1 MVNKKHLA
9 RILAVAAV
17 ASLAVV
23 LPADAKQTAPTKVT
37 STCSTCVAP
46 ITCSVEDQ
54 CVLDFVGNNGA
65 GYWRARQAN
74 GSIWVRL
81 TLVNGN

>member
-1 MVNKKHLA
+1 MVKKLVMIPALLA
-9 RILAVAAV
+9 AGLLAGLGLSA
-17 ASLAVV
+17 
-23 LPADAKQTAPTKVT
+23 PAEARPAKVET
-37 STCSTCVAP
+37 TCGTCVAP
-46 ITCSVEDQ
+46 ITCLAEDS
-54 CVLDFVGNNGA
+54 CVLDYTS